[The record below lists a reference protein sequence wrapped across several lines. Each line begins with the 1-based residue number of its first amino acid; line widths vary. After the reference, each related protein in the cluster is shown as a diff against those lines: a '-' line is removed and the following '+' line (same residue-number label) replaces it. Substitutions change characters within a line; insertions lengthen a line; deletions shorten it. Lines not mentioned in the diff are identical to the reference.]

1 MELDGW
7 TNLKTGENWRAGKAS
22 NFSAWTLREK
32 LAEVRAP
39 AGDVYNFYVK
49 LQALD
54 RRVGVPFGWYFCMLD
69 GDHVHAE
76 SGEHAL

>member
-32 LAEVRAP
+32 LAEVRAR

-49 LQALD
+49 LQTRSARGRAFWL
-54 RRVGVPFGWYFCMLD
+54 VFL
-69 GDHVHAE
+69 HARWRPR
-76 SGEHAL
+76 SC

>member
-32 LAEVRAP
+32 LAEVRAR

-69 GDHVHAE
+69 GDRVHAE